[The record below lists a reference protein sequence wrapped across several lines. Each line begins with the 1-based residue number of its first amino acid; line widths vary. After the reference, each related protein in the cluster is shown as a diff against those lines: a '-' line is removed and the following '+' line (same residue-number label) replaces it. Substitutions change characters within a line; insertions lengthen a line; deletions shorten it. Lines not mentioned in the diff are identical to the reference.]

1 MNKFF
6 VSAIGTDSGKTVVS
20 AIICEALRADYWKP
34 VQCGF
39 PRDLETVQSL
49 VQDPQC
55 NFYEEQYLL
64 NTPASPHAAAKIDGV
79 VLSVADFNLPATN
92 NNLVIEGA
100 GGLLVPLNDTENI
113 VDLITH
119 FDAEVILVSN
129 LYLGNINHTLLSV
142 EALQNRNLKVKGII
156 FNGDENKESESIIL
170 KRSGYTCLLNIPR
183 EDKINPETVVSYA
196 NELRAKWKI

>member
-55 NFYEEQYLL
+55 NF
-64 NTPASPHAAAKIDGV
+64 
-79 VLSVADFNLPATN
+79 
-92 NNLVIEGA
+92 
-100 GGLLVPLNDTENI
+100 
-113 VDLITH
+113 
-119 FDAEVILVSN
+119 
-129 LYLGNINHTLLSV
+129 
-142 EALQNRNLKVKGII
+142 
-156 FNGDENKESESIIL
+156 
-170 KRSGYTCLLNIPR
+170 
-183 EDKINPETVVSYA
+183 
-196 NELRAKWKI
+196 

>member
-79 VLSVADFNLPATN
+79 ALSVADFNLPATN

>member
-79 VLSVADFNLPATN
+79 ALSVADFNLPATN

-113 VDLITH
+113 VDRITH